1 MFLFN
6 FCEKDEWVLRIHD
19 NIKMEHP
26 YVIIIKSS
34 YTYLRFLKVSR
45 ANCAFDCVGTILSQH
60 VLISSSALCPLLC
73 LFQKSRWQNYYK
85 LCPYSN
91 HWNTVMSRSNWQIW
105 RPTILGS
112 FGKSG
117 SITANNRNVPLL
129 KVQGPPGSQLLGSP
143 SGLTSGFVSLYG
155 SNTL

>member
-1 MFLFN
+1 MDHL
-6 FCEKDEWVLRIHD
+6 
-19 NIKMEHP
+19 
-26 YVIIIKSS
+26 YVIKNNF
-34 YTYLRFLKVSR
+34 TYFRFLKVTL
-45 ANCAFDCVGTILSQH
+45 ANCAFNCVGTILSQH
-60 VLISSSALCPLLC
+60 VLISSSALCPLC

-112 FGKSG
+112 FGKCG

-129 KVQGPPGSQLLGSP
+129 KVQGPPGPNFWEALRAWLLA
-143 SGLTSGFVSLYG
+143 LCLCMAVTHFKDVTAIHISLR
-155 SNTL
+155 